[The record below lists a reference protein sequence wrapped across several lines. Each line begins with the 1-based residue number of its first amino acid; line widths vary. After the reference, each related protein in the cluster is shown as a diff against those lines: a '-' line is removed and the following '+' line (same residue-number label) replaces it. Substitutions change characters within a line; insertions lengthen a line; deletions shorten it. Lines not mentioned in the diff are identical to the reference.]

1 MLSNAYKNFVA
12 KKRATLR
19 KLLVLQREQNLKDDL
34 TSDEGQLMDYC
45 IQRATVLVQQTCSEL
60 LYIVRDT
67 ILPMYATEESYDGK
81 ADSLKVA
88 E

>member
-1 MLSNAYKNFVA
+1 
-12 KKRATLR
+12 
-19 KLLVLQREQNLKDDL
+19 
-34 TSDEGQLMDYC
+34 MDYC
-45 IQRATVLVQQTCSEL
+45 IQRATVLVQQTCAEL